1 MNFSLKKI
9 HRPDIIYVEKGILKV
24 IDIKTGNSQLTECQ
38 KDFEIAYKTGDAKPF
53 GKIMK
58 RYLGENKEQLNKY
71 QEDLKKFEGDAE
83 LLKEFRDNWSEN
95 QINKEWNR
103 IIPYTVSCYPAVG
116 EE

>member
-1 MNFSLKKI
+1 MNFALKKI
-9 HRPDIIYVEKGILKV
+9 YHPDIIYVEKGVLKV

-38 KDFEIAYKTGDAKPF
+38 KDFEIACKAGDAKPF

-58 RYLGENKEQLNKY
+58 RYLEENKGKLNKY

-103 IIPYTVSCYPAVG
+103 IISYTVSSYPGIG

>member
-1 MNFSLKKI
+1 M
-9 HRPDIIYVEKGILKV
+9 
-24 IDIKTGNSQLTECQ
+24 Q
-38 KDFEIAYKTGDAKPF
+38 KPF

-103 IIPYTVSCYPAVG
+103 IIPYTVSCYPGIG
-116 EE
+116 E